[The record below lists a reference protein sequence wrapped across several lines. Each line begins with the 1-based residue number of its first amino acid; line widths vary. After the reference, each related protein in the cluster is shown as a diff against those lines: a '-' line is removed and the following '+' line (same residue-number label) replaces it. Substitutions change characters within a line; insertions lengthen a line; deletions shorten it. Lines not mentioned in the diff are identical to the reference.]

1 MKGLKEENRELKIDN
16 TKLQSELLTMSQTI
30 QDQKAM
36 IDNKEDIDASSNK
49 SKMLEDHSSLLALHA
64 HEFGER
70 KQLLENELE
79 WRER

>member
-1 MKGLKEENRELKIDN
+1 
-16 TKLQSELLTMSQTI
+16 
-30 QDQKAM
+30 M
-36 IDNKEDIDASSNK
+36 IDNKEEDIEASRNK

-79 WRER
+79 WREG